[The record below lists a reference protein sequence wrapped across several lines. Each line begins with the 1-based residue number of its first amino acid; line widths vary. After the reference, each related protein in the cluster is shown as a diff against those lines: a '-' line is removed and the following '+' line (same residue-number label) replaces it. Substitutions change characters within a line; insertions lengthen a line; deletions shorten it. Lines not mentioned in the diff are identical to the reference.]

1 MMHQRKERL
10 FAPDKVEW
18 MLAGGLDSLEPAERQ
33 LLLVMAETKIQ
44 EGYRPDGSERKV
56 VQRLRDS
63 AGDSYDPRDIHNK
76 VRTLVKSRPLS
87 ETGPLKLPPVFDR
100 LISRLR
106 SASSEPEPDL

>member
-1 MMHQRKERL
+1 MVYQRKERL
-10 FAPDKVEW
+10 FAPDKIEW
-18 MLAGGLDSLEPAERQ
+18 MLSGGLDSLGPAERQ

-44 EGYRPDGSERKV
+44 DGYRPDSSERQV

-63 AGDSYDPRDIHNK
+63 AGDSYDPRDIRNK
-76 VRTLVKSRPLS
+76 VRTLVKSRAVG

-106 SASSEPEPDL
+106 SPSSGSEPDL

>member
-1 MMHQRKERL
+1 MVHQRDERL
-10 FAPDKVEW
+10 FAPDKIEW

-44 EGYRPDGSERKV
+44 EGYRPDSSEIKV

-63 AGDSYDPRDIHNK
+63 GGESYDPRDIRRK
-76 VRTLVKSRPLS
+76 VRTLVKARPNTD
-87 ETGPLKLPPVFDR
+87 TGPLKLPPVFDR

-106 SASSEPEPDL
+106 SSASEPEPDL

>member
-1 MMHQRKERL
+1 MVYPREERL
-10 FAPDKVEW
+10 FAPEKVEW

-44 EGYRPDGSERKV
+44 DGYRPDSSERRV

-63 AGDSYDPRDIHNK
+63 AGDSYDPRDIRRK
-76 VRTLVKSRPLS
+76 VRVLVKSRSTS

-106 SASSEPEPDL
+106 SSASGTESDK